1 MGQIMANI
9 LVVDDEEDIVQL
21 MSETLRLWGHQ
32 AVTALDGEEAMT
44 KFQETPVDLVIS
56 DIRLPKMNGV
66 RLLEQLRKL
75 DNTIEVIL
83 VTGFP
88 EVSTAI
94 DAMKNGAYDYLIKPV
109 DLNELRLK
117 IDRALAKKE
126 IGKSITALRGVNWAM
141 IISIPIWLALGI
153 WISYLIN

>member
-1 MGQIMANI
+1 MANI

-21 MSETLRLWGHQ
+21 MSETLSLWGHQ
-32 AVTALDGEEAMT
+32 AVTAKDGEEAMA

-56 DIRLPKMNGV
+56 DIRLPKLNGV
-66 RLLEQLRKL
+66 RLLEQLREVDK
-75 DNTIEVIL
+75 NIEVIL

-88 EVSTAI
+88 EVSSAI

-117 IDRALAKKE
+117 IERALEKKE
-126 IGKSITALRGVNWAM
+126 IGKSITTLRGVNWAM